1 MAISSSYFQSNSL
14 SGTATVTNGQVRVY
28 LPTNFYALE
37 GSKSFV
43 IKLRRGSIFG
53 IVACSTPTIT
63 IQDTSSLDSITANVA
78 SVNEGGIVKF
88 DITTGGVANGY
99 PVYYSVEPKAAN
111 LTIND
116 FYNKSNTGVVYILNN
131 QASITLQANTDS
143 GVINEDGEAF
153 ALQLRSFS
161 TTGPV
166 VATSANV
173 TIFDL
178 FKTPYY
184 TSGIN
189 ANAYIENQ
197 SITFTASLGNYVGPG
212 ITKYYYTIGNVL
224 SSEFVSGNTG
234 TINFT
239 ANGGSNVLVLQL
251 ANNIPTDEERT
262 VQFAISDYPSSTPNV
277 VSSTAY
283 IYDINVYSLQATG
296 GAVETIT
303 DGANTYKMHTFTSSG
318 TFTITK
324 NINNTPIE
332 YILVAGG
339 GAGGGNNGPGPGAPY
354 AYGGG
359 GGAGGLLTGNTAGTV
374 NTYTVTVGG
383 GGSKLAAPAASGQGG
398 NGTNSNIFAS
408 GFSPVI
414 AIGGGGGGGG
424 PIPSGGSYGQ
434 PGGSGGGNSYYVD
447 AGQAPGITPS
457 GLGTPGQGNPGGSPA
472 PEGARGGGGAGTAGF
487 KKLLPS
493 GISWAGYGGNGIAI
507 SWVTPGYGTTG
518 DPRYPGRWFAGGGG
532 GDTTITSEGRGIGGY
547 GGGADGGPRAYPL
560 PAGGTNTGGGGGGG
574 YGVPATSSG
583 SAGGSG
589 IVIIRYKY
597 PYPF

>member
-166 VATSANV
+166 VGTSANV
-173 TIFDL
+173 TIVDL

-189 ANAYIENQ
+189 ANTYIENK

-224 SSEFVSGNTG
+224 SSNFVSGNTG

-262 VQFAISDYPSSTPNV
+262 VQFAISDYPSSTPNA
-277 VSSTAY
+277 VSTSAY
-283 IYDINVYSLQATG
+283 IYDINFYSLQATG
-296 GAVETIT
+296 GTTADIT
-303 DGANTYKMHTFTSSG
+303 DGANTYRLHTFTTSS

-324 NINNTPIE
+324 NVNNTPIE
-332 YILVAGG
+332 YLVIAGG
-339 GAGGGNNGPGPGAPY
+339 GSGGGSTQLGASGYY
-354 AYGGG
+354 AGG
-359 GGAGGLLTGNTAGTV
+359 GGAGGALRGNTSGIL

-383 GGSKLAAPAASGQGG
+383 GGALANTSPQGRGGSGV
-398 NGTNSNIFAS
+398 NSSIS
-408 GFSPVI
+408 SPGLTVT
-414 AIGGGGGGGG
+414 ATAGGGGGAGAV
-424 PIPSGGSYGQ
+424 PAGGSTGS
-434 PGGSGGGNSYYVD
+434 PGGSGGGNSGYNTSNTPSGTPEQGNSGGLGASF
-447 AGQAPGITPS
+447 AGAGGGGTGAVGSNGTPS
-457 GLGTPGQGNPGGSPA
+457 GLGGTGGT
-472 PEGARGGGGAGTAGF
+472 GGAGI
-487 KKLLPS
+487 P
-493 GISWAGYGGNGIAI
+493 I
-507 SWVTPGYGTTG
+507 SWVPGSYGTPG
-518 DPRYPGRWFAGGGG
+518 PSPGRWFGGGGG
-532 GDTTITSEGRGIGGY
+532 GDGSQSSQTGGAGGAGGGGKGSLNPTVSPTGIGI
-547 GGGADGGPRAYPL
+547 
-560 PAGGTNTGGGGGGG
+560 AGTINTGGGGGAASGLSITDVGG
-574 YGVPATSSG
+574 K
-583 SAGGSG
+583 GGSG

-597 PYPF
+597 PYPD